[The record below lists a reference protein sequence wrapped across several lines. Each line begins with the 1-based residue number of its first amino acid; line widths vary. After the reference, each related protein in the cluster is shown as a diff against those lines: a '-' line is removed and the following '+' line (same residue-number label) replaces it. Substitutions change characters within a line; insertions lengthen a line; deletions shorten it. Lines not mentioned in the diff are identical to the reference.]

1 MTIIILPTLIFFFFA
16 KHAENL
22 IKIMFQYSIGG
33 KEMIFKR
40 DPPIPLAMHMTEYE
54 KKEWF
59 KNYLLWINWTLLV
72 VEDEPKDVIYEYD
85 NKKCRIT
92 YHSIGYRNMQFC
104 AVPFFERCKMH
115 SSRKKLFEEK

>member
-1 MTIIILPTLIFFFFA
+1 MTIIILPTLSFFFA

-54 KKEWF
+54 KK
-59 KNYLLWINWTLLV
+59 KRV
-72 VEDEPKDVIYEYD
+72 V
-85 NKKCRIT
+85 
-92 YHSIGYRNMQFC
+92 Q
-104 AVPFFERCKMH
+104 
-115 SSRKKLFEEK
+115 KLFVVDKLDSFGCRG